1 MDYFFIINKPVYF
14 ITFNKAKYEPMKGLK
29 YIFLII
35 ILLSVLTV
43 RSQPKAKAE
52 RPYQIYEKG
61 QSMTNV
67 SVRKEV
73 RGTENIVQIEVLN
86 ASGGTALVRGTI
98 LPGADIVEVI
108 PTQGNFSL
116 IRQITKSGRGET
128 IQLIDVVFPVR
139 LRINISGQFLEVEI
153 KEVGFWKIAVGMTQ

>member
-1 MDYFFIINKPVYF
+1 
-14 ITFNKAKYEPMKGLK
+14 MKSLK
-29 YIFLII
+29 YILLII
-35 ILLSVLTV
+35 MLLSVVTA

-61 QSMTNV
+61 QSMSNV

-108 PTQGNFSL
+108 PTQGSFNL

-139 LRINISGQFLEVEI
+139 LRINISQQFLEVEI
-153 KEVGFWKIAVGMTQ
+153 KEAGFWKVAVGMTQ

>member
-1 MDYFFIINKPVYF
+1 
-14 ITFNKAKYEPMKGLK
+14 MKLIK

-35 ILLSVLTV
+35 TLLSVGPLM
-43 RSQPKAKAE
+43 SQPKEKVE
-52 RPYQIYEKG
+52 KPYHIYEKG
-61 QSMTNV
+61 QAMNKV
-67 SVRKEV
+67 IVRKEL

-108 PTQGNFSL
+108 PTQGSFNL

-139 LRINISGQFLEVEI
+139 LRVNISGQFLEVEI
-153 KEVGFWKIAVGMTQ
+153 KEAGFWKVAVGMTQ

>member
-1 MDYFFIINKPVYF
+1 
-14 ITFNKAKYEPMKGLK
+14 MKLIK
-29 YIFLII
+29 YIFLLI
-35 ILLSVLTV
+35 ILLSVGPLLA
-43 RSQPKAKAE
+43 QPKAKAE

-153 KEVGFWKIAVGMTQ
+153 KEAGFWKVAVGMTQ